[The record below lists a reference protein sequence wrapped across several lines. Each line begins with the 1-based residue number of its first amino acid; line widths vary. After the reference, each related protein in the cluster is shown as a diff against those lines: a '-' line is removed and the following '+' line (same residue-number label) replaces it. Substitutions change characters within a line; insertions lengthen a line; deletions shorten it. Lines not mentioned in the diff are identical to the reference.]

1 MDKLKDAWNDFM
13 MEAITPK
20 QVASYMFDENASLT
34 IDIEIDSLDGTH
46 IGREKIEELLVMIM
60 VNDKLQMSDATI
72 EKIEESPEGINIVGF
87 DLGPKLIDANLTLN
101 DEGKIILGRIFTSG
115 NQICNCYFSLIN
127 FVIEFS
133 FVSLDIIL

>member
-20 QVASYMFDENASLT
+20 QAASYMFDENASLT

-46 IGREKIEELLVMIM
+46 IGREKIEELLVMIIE
-60 VNDKLQMSDATI
+60 NDNLQMSDATI
-72 EKIEESPEGINIVGF
+72 EKIQESPEGINIVGF

-115 NQICNCYFSLIN
+115 NQIRNCYFSLIN
-127 FVIEFS
+127 FKWHLVLIC
-133 FVSLDIIL
+133 